1 MKRKGGKQL
10 EIRKGEMRRRN
21 MTCKG
26 KSTRKEKM
34 RNFTT
39 LHDGGCM
46 GMMEDVCAMRM
57 MEDVWA

>member
-21 MTCKG
+21 MKCKG

-46 GMMEDVCAMRM
+46 GMMEDVCA
-57 MEDVWA
+57 